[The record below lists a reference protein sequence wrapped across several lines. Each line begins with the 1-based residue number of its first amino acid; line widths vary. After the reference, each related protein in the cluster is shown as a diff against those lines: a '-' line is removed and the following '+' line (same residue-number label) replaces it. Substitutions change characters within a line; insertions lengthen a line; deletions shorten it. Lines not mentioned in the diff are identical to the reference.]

1 MSYSSKIKS
10 TAVSGDS
17 ISDSEKAEVLLERL
31 WMPFVDDIV
40 FVGEPCVLFELG
52 IDGRARFKYSGVH

>member
-1 MSYSSKIKS
+1 MS

-17 ISDSEKAEVLLERL
+17 ISDSEKAEVLLEIL
-31 WMPFVDDIV
+31 WMPFADDIV

-52 IDGRARFKYSGVH
+52 MDGRARFKYSGVH